1 MRFPFS
7 ESFLKLILFSRV
19 IVLISFFPK
28 GTSERTFLFYKTF
41 VCLSY
46 GAE

>member
-19 IVLISFFPK
+19 IVLIFFFQK
-28 GTSERTFLFYKTF
+28 EFLRELFFFKKLLF
-41 VCLSY
+41 MV
-46 GAE
+46 

>member
-19 IVLISFFPK
+19 IVLFFFFQK
-28 GTSERTFLFYKTF
+28 EFLRELFFFKKNFY
-41 VCLSY
+41 LSY
-46 GAE
+46 EAE

>member
-19 IVLISFFPK
+19 IVLIFFFQK
-28 GTSERTFLFYKTF
+28 EFLRELFFFKNLLF
-41 VCLSY
+41 MV
-46 GAE
+46 

>member
-19 IVLISFFPK
+19 IVLFYFFQK
-28 GTSERTFLFYKTF
+28 EFLRELFF
-41 VCLSY
+41 F
-46 GAE
+46 